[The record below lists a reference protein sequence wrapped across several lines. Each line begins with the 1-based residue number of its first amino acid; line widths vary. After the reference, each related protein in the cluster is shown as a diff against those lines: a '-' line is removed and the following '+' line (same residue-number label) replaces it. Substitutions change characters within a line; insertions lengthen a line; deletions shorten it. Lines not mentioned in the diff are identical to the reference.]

1 MMKAFLQKYNG
12 IKEIIILFMIYMI
25 GFFLLERWTSSRMIM
40 TSSILDEYIPFNE
53 YFVIPYLLWFIYI
66 GLGFLYFMF
75 IDNDGLRRTTFYLFT
90 GMYICLIIYFLFPNG
105 QDLRVT
111 LNNDNLFQCLVSFL
125 YTIDS
130 STNVCPSIH
139 VYNSLMM
146 LISLGKSQLM
156 RSHQW
161 IMCGSAVLAVLIC
174 ISTVMIKQHAII
186 DVFMAILLV
195 IIVYYVGKKKYQY

>member
-40 TSSILDEYIPFNE
+40 TSSTLDQYIPFNE
-53 YFVIPYLLWFIYI
+53 YFVIPYLLWFVYI
-66 GLGFLYFMF
+66 GLGFLYFIF

-90 GMYICLIIYFLFPNG
+90 GMFICLIIYFLFPNG
-105 QDLRVT
+105 QDLRVS
-111 LNNDNLFQCLVSFL
+111 LNNENLFQCLVSFL

-130 STNVCPSIH
+130 PTNVCPSIH

-146 LISLGKSQLM
+146 MISLRKSQLM
-156 RSHQW
+156 RNHQW
-161 IMCGSAVLAVLIC
+161 IMCGIAVLAALIC

-186 DVFMAILLV
+186 DVFMAIILV